1 VYHNHLDLV
10 GSEEAAWARMGPV
23 SKVQPLGVYARELVT
38 VLFAW
43 DKTLVVVTP
52 SVEALW
58 VVNDL
63 RIR

>member
-1 VYHNHLDLV
+1 MNHNHLDLV

-23 SKVQPLGVYARELVT
+23 SEVQPLGVYARELVT

-43 DKTLVVVTP
+43 NKTLVVVTP